1 MSTFRDVISSS
12 LFLHVSHCDQIE
24 GGRQREQRPAGQWQL
39 SAGDLLH
46 VCFQRYNFFRNC
58 CHIFCK
64 RDPSEYTLLLVFTYV
79 HFQQTK
85 VLESLV
91 TYIEYGIIVYFLQDE
106 VPVLGEADNSA
117 QVNFSMCNFNN
128 AVF

>member
-46 VCFQRYNFFRNC
+46 VCFQRYNF
-58 CHIFCK
+58 
-64 RDPSEYTLLLVFTYV
+64 
-79 HFQQTK
+79 
-85 VLESLV
+85 LETVV
-91 TYIEYGIIVYFLQDE
+91 TYFANEILASIHCTMGLSIALGI
-106 VPVLGEADNSA
+106 
-117 QVNFSMCNFNN
+117 
-128 AVF
+128 